1 MIVFDK
7 VTRSFPHNGQGR
19 VTILD
24 NLSFSVPRGE
34 FLCILGPSGCGK
46 TTLLNLI
53 AGFLMPDSGTLS
65 VRNTAVTAPGPDR
78 AMVFQEPTLFPW
90 LTVLQNVMFGLR
102 RQGITRSSCRK
113 QALHHLE
120 ITGLAH
126 AVGEYPFA
134 LSGGMRQRVAI
145 ARVLALNP
153 DVLLMDEPFSA
164 LDANTR
170 ERLQDELLALRTT
183 HSRATIVY
191 VTHSVSEAAYLADR
205 IIILGDRGNIAR
217 DISVTAPHPRER
229 SSAETLELKTLLR
242 TYLGELCSCIPS
254 RRKQLRPS

>member
-19 VTILD
+19 ITILD
-24 NLSFSVPRGE
+24 TLSFCVPRGE

-53 AGFLMPDSGTLS
+53 AGFLTPDSGRLT
-65 VRNTAVTAPGPDR
+65 VRNTTITAPGPDR
-78 AMVFQEPTLFPW
+78 GMVFQEPTLFPW

-102 RQGITRSSCRK
+102 RQGMTRNNCRQ

-126 AVGEYPFA
+126 AAGEYPFT

-145 ARVLALNP
+145 ARVLALKP
-153 DVLLMDEPFSA
+153 DVLLMDEPFSS

-170 ERLQDELLALRTT
+170 EHLQDKLLALRAS
-183 HSRATIVY
+183 HSRETIVY

-217 DISVTAPHPRER
+217 DISVSSPRPRER
-229 SSAETLELKTLLR
+229 SSSETLELKNLLR
-242 TYLGELCSCIPS
+242 TYLAELPCCIPFHPQKARS
-254 RRKQLRPS
+254 S